1 MLYHPTV
8 VIDLFRQMKF
18 SELSPVAKRL
28 VVADKLNR
36 GHPLM
41 PNGATERR
49 AVARIVGEDGF
60 EVLQDLVLL
69 VQELEAEN
77 RRLRRSS
84 GAGGC

>member
-41 PNGATERR
+41 VSGAADRR

-69 VQELEAEN
+69 VQELEAEK
-77 RRLRRSS
+77 RRLRR
-84 GAGGC
+84 G